1 MPKNRKNRKVQRI
14 LEESIAMSKV
24 IYWFFSFPTKEIS
37 LNDLCE
43 EVEISKT
50 TANRIINALEED
62 GFLKKEVLGKTW
74 RISNNQDHAY
84 NTILK
89 IPYNL
94 ELIYESEITNRI
106 YEKFQ
111 SPRNIILF
119 GSYRKGDDTEESD
132 IDIAIEV
139 LNNKEVEIYDL
150 GKIDIGYRKNIPIKL
165 HVFSRKKID
174 LNLFSNIAN
183 GIILEG
189 LLEVKP

>member
-74 RISNNQDHAY
+74 RISNNQEHTY

>member
-1 MPKNRKNRKVQRI
+1 M
-14 LEESIAMSKV
+14 EESIAMSKV